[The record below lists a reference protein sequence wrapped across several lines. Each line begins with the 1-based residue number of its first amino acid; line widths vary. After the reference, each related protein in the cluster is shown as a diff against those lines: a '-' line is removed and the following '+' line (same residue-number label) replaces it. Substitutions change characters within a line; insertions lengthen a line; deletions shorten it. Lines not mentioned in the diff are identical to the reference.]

1 MCGKKFNVSLY
12 DHLILALLGTT
23 CHLMVVQADI
33 TCSTSWHQLVVRVD
47 MGTSRHGYEL
57 NSIPQMLLF
66 VILWNSMT
74 STSFVFTE
82 LANTMKYG
90 EGFLYNLVFTEWR
103 PCVSQNEVWG
113 RGVILTLNTSLFH
126 PSCSSGK
133 IDLCSGLVLYN
144 FLFTEWRHCVSHNCS
159 LLYYWYS
166 HASADCP
173 DVNINW
179 TCDMY
184 MVNYWSIMQRIIIYN
199 RLELHDVL
207 FASAVLVMY
216 RHNCQI

>member
-1 MCGKKFNVSLY
+1 MVVRVEIWREVKKYSY
-12 DHLILALLGTT
+12 HHLILVLLWLLAARL
-23 CHLMVVQADI
+23 HIYSFYMV
-33 TCSTSWHQLVVRVD
+33 VD
-47 MGTSRHGYEL
+47 MGTNWHG
-57 NSIPQMLLF
+57 
-66 VILWNSMT
+66 
-74 STSFVFTE
+74 
-82 LANTMKYG
+82 
-90 EGFLYNLVFTEWR
+90 
-103 PCVSQNEVWG
+103 VWG
-113 RGVILTLNTSLFH
+113 RGVILTLNTSLFR

-144 FLFTEWRHCVSHNCS
+144 LLFTECRHCVSHNCS

-207 FASAVLVMY
+207 LASAVLIMY
-216 RHNCQI
+216 DITAEFNSFWARKRCDHYTVRKGSHLWLYPDDVTRPIVRESAIRQLIMDCGSTVSAGIKSLTL